1 MSEFGTKGSFC
12 HKCEHEVPFYL
23 EEREHFVPF

>member
-12 HKCEHEVPFYL
+12 HKCEHEVPYL